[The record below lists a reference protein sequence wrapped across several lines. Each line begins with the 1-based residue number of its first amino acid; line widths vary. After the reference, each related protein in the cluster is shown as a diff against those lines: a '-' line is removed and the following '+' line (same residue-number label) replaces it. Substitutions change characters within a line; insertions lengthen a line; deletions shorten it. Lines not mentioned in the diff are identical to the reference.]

1 MAQTNARALRGQLLD
16 FIDDPAEVGA
26 AASHRYHRDGLLVIE
41 DGRIARAG
49 DAQALLSELPP
60 GTPVDEYPDCLIMPG
75 LIDTHIHYPQTQVI
89 ASYGAQLLEWLQ
101 KYTFVEEEK
110 FGDPAH
116 AAAIARFFL
125 DELLR
130 NGTTTA
136 AVYCTVHPA
145 SVEAF
150 FAESERRNT
159 RMIAGKVM
167 MDRAAPAALTDT
179 AERGYR
185 DSKALLQAWHG
196 RGRQLYAISPR
207 FAVTSSEAQLQVAGT
222 LLREHP
228 GAYLQTHLAENHE
241 EIATVRKLFPNAKS
255 YTDVYDRCGLLGPR
269 SIFGHCLHLADEE
282 LQRLSDTRSVAAFC
296 PTSNLFIGSGLFDL
310 ARLRDPAR
318 PVRVSLAT
326 DVGGGTSYS
335 MLRTAAEAYKVLQL
349 QGQNLPALD
358 AFYMMTLGNVRALG
372 LEAEIGSLRVGSA
385 ADVVVLDPCATPA
398 MAHRMATIGDDL
410 EAILFVLMT
419 LGDDR
424 AVRATYV
431 LGELAYAAP

>member
-1 MAQTNARALRGQLLD
+1 MAPTSTRALRGRLLD
-16 FIDDPAEVGA
+16 FIGDPAEVGA
-26 AASHRYHRDGLLVIE
+26 AASHRYRHDGLLVIE

-49 DAQALLSELPP
+49 AAADLLPALVP
-60 GTPVDEYPDCLIMPG
+60 GTAIDAYPDCLILPG

-89 ASYGAQLLEWLQ
+89 ASYGAQLLEWLN
-101 KYTFVEEEK
+101 KYTFVAEQK

-116 AAAIARFFL
+116 AARIARFFI

-136 AVYCTVHPA
+136 VVYCTVHPE

-167 MDRAAPAALTDT
+167 MDRNAPPGLTDT

-185 DSKALLQAWHG
+185 ESRALLEKWHR

-207 FAVTSSEAQLQVAGT
+207 FAVTSSAAQLKAAGA
-222 LLREHP
+222 LLRAQP
-228 GAYLQTHLAENHE
+228 DAYLQTHLAENRE
-241 EIATVRKLFPNAKS
+241 EIRAVLRLFPHAKN

-282 LQRLSDTRSVAAFC
+282 LQRLSDTCSVAAFC
-296 PTSNLFIGSGLFDL
+296 PTSNLFIGSGLFDH
-310 ARLRDPAR
+310 ARLRDPKR

-349 QGQNLPALD
+349 QGQNLPPLD
-358 AFYMMTLGNVRALG
+358 AFYLITLGNARALG
-372 LEAEIGSLRVGSA
+372 LEAEIGSFRIGSE

-398 MAHRMATIGDDL
+398 MAHRMAALGEDL
-410 EAILFVLMT
+410 EAILFALMT